1 MNREDMLARI
11 ARQPQPWD
19 VVVIGGGATG
29 AGVAVDAAA
38 RGYSVA
44 LLEQSDFGKG
54 TSSRSTKL
62 VHGGVRYLQQ
72 GNLSLVRE
80 ALRERSLLRRNA
92 PHLVTT
98 LPLII
103 PAYDWWERP
112 WYGTGLKVYDWLA
125 GPSDFAPSA
134 RLSRDETL
142 RRLPGVEPEGLR
154 GGVLYYDGQFDDARL
169 LIHLAWTAAEHGAAL
184 VNYARVSAIT
194 KDAAGKVDGVV
205 AADLESGRELHLSAR
220 VVVNA
225 TGAFAD
231 AVRQLASPGIDGM
244 IVPSQGTHVV
254 ISRAFLPGETAIMV
268 PRVGDGRVM
277 FAIPWH
283 GHTLVGT
290 TDSPIPEASLEPR
303 ALEHEI
309 DFLLQTAGR
318 YLRRVP
324 ARSDVLSAF
333 TGIRPLVGPR
343 QTRVT
348 AAISRDHTI
357 HVDPSGLVTTTGGK
371 WTTYRRMAEETVDRI
386 ARLAGLPSRPCV
398 TRSLRIH
405 GFDADAARHGA
416 LSGYGADAFAIEA
429 LSDGEPALGERLH
442 RDLTSVATEVVWA
455 ARHEMARTVEDVLA
469 RRVRALF
476 LNARAAVDAAPR
488 VAALLAREFGRDT
501 AWERAQVAAFTA
513 LARPYLL
520 EGTTPVHL

>member
-1 MNREDMLARI
+1 MNRDDMLARI
-11 ARQPQPWD
+11 ARQPHPWD

-38 RGYSVA
+38 RGYSVV

-72 GNLSLVRE
+72 GNLALVKE
-80 ALRERSLLRRNA
+80 ALRERTLLRQNA
-92 PHLVTT
+92 PHLVTS

-112 WYGTGLKVYDWLA
+112 WYGTGLKLYDWLA
-125 GPSDFAPSA
+125 GPSDFGRSTG
-134 RLSRDETL
+134 LSRADTL
-142 RRLPGVEPEGLR
+142 RRLPGLQPEGLR
-154 GGVLYYDGQFDDARL
+154 GGVLYFDGQFDDSRL
-169 LIHLAWTAAEHGAAL
+169 LIHLAWTAAEQGAAL
-184 VNYARVSAIT
+184 VNYARVSGIT
-194 KDAAGKVDGVV
+194 KNAGGMVDGVV
-205 AADLESGRELHLSAR
+205 AHDLESGQELRIAAR

-231 AVRQLASPGIDGM
+231 AVRQLASPGIESM

-254 ISRAFLPGETAIMV
+254 LSREFLPGETAIMV
-268 PRVGDGRVM
+268 PRVGEGRVL
-277 FAIPWH
+277 FAIPWR

-290 TDSPIPEASLEPR
+290 TDSPIPTASLEPR
-303 ALEHEI
+303 ALDQEI
-309 DFLLQTAGR
+309 EFLLRTAGG
-318 YLRRVP
+318 YLPRVP

-348 AAISRDHTI
+348 AALSRDHTI

-386 ARLAGLPSRPCV
+386 ARLAGLPSRLCV
-398 TRSLRIH
+398 TPSLRIH

-416 LSGYGADAFAIEA
+416 LSGYGADAAAIEA
-429 LSDGEPALGERLH
+429 LSGAEPALGERLH
-442 RDLTSVATEVVWA
+442 RDLSSIATEVVWA

-488 VAALLAREFGRDT
+488 VAAIMAREFGRDA

-520 EGTTPVHL
+520 EDVATCPP

>member
-1 MNREDMLARI
+1 MVSRDDMLARI
-11 ARQPQPWD
+11 AREPHPWD

-29 AGVAVDAAA
+29 VGVAIDAAT

-92 PHLVTT
+92 PHVVTT
-98 LPLII
+98 LPLIV

-125 GPSDFAPSA
+125 GPSDFGPSTV
-134 RLSRDETL
+134 LSRDDTL
-142 RRLPGVEPEGLR
+142 RRVPGLQDAGLR

-169 LIHLAWTAAEHGAAL
+169 LIHLAWTAAEHGAVL
-184 VNYARVSAIT
+184 VNYARVSGIA
-194 KDAAGKVDGVV
+194 KNAAGMVDGVV
-205 AADLESGRELHLSAR
+205 AEDLESGRELRLPAR

-231 AVRQLASPGIDGM
+231 AVRQLASPGIETM

-254 ISRAFLPGETAIMV
+254 LSREFLPGDTAIMV
-268 PRVGDGRVM
+268 PRVGEGRVM
-277 FAIPWH
+277 FAIPWQ

-290 TDSPIPEASLEPR
+290 TDSPIPAASLEPR
-303 ALEHEI
+303 PLEEEI
-309 DFLLQTAGR
+309 DFLLRTAGR

-324 ARSDVLSAF
+324 GRRDVLSAF

-357 HVDPSGLVTTTGGK
+357 HVDPAGLVTTTGGK

-386 ARLAGLPSRPCV
+386 ARLAGLPARPCV
-398 TRSLRIH
+398 TPSLRIH

-416 LSGYGADAFAIEA
+416 LAGYGADAPAIAA
-429 LSDGEPALGERLH
+429 LAEREPALGERLH
-442 RDLTSVATEVVWA
+442 GELTSIATEVVWA

-469 RRVRALF
+469 RRLRALF
-476 LNARAAVDAAPR
+476 LNARAAIEAAPR
-488 VAALLAREFGRDT
+488 VAALLARECGRD
-501 AWERAQVAAFTA
+501 AGWEQGQVAAFTA
-513 LARPYLL
+513 LARPYLP
-520 EGTTPVHL
+520 GPP